1 MEVVLYE
8 FGFDYA
14 KAIGFFIVLLIGV
27 AFFFAD
33 KLIGRQAEPY
43 VDIGSRTKEISP
55 KVFKIITRLIGA
67 FCLVVF
73 LLFFTVHI
81 AEYNEYKTM
90 LESDNVS
97 VVEGY
102 VENYNPLPA
111 DGKGTENFEINGVY
125 FAYSNAD
132 GRNGYTAIAKYGG
145 VITMNGQHLRIKYV
159 TNEEGENIILYIS
172 EIG

>member
-8 FGFDYA
+8 FSFDYA
-14 KAIGFFIVLLIGV
+14 KAIGFFIIPLIGA

-33 KLIGRQAEPY
+33 KLIGRRVEPY
-43 VDIGSRTKEISP
+43 TDISSRTKEISP

-90 LESDNVS
+90 LESDSVS

-111 DGKGTENFEINGVY
+111 DGKGTENFEN
-125 FAYSNAD
+125 FW
-132 GRNGYTAIAKYGG
+132 
-145 VITMNGQHLRIKYV
+145 
-159 TNEEGENIILYIS
+159 
-172 EIG
+172 

>member
-8 FGFDYA
+8 FSFDYA
-14 KAIGFFIVLLIGV
+14 KAIGFFIVLLIGA

-33 KLIGRQAEPY
+33 KLIGRRAEPY

-55 KVFKIITRLIGA
+55 KVFKIITRSIGA

-73 LLFFTVHI
+73 LFFFTVHI
-81 AEYNEYKTM
+81 AEYNEYKTI
-90 LESDNVS
+90 LESDSVS
-97 VVEGY
+97 IVEGY

-125 FAYSNAD
+125 FAYNNAD
-132 GRNGYTAIAKYGG
+132 GRNGYTAVAKHGG

>member
-8 FGFDYA
+8 FSFDYA
-14 KAIGFFIVLLIGV
+14 KAIGFFNALLIGA

-33 KLIGRQAEPY
+33 KLIGRRAEPY

-73 LLFFTVHI
+73 LLSFTVHI

-90 LESDNVS
+90 LESDCVS

-111 DGKGTENFEINGVY
+111 DGKGAENFEINGVY

>member
-14 KAIGFFIVLLIGV
+14 KAIGFFIVLLIGA

-33 KLIGRQAEPY
+33 KL
-43 VDIGSRTKEISP
+43 IGSRTKEISP
-55 KVFKIITRLIGA
+55 KVFKIITRSIGA

-90 LESDNVS
+90 LESDSVS